1 VKEVLKKNLLMLVGM
16 AVLLFL
22 GLGTTLD
29 EPHSFM
35 SAVYVGDS
43 EIEPGLEQHDFSIPG
58 LAITMK
64 WLQQADWTMGSP
76 EDEAGRSKDERL
88 HRVKLTQGFWLSKHE
103 VCTADFAEFVTATG
117 HRTHSE
123 MANALYNSVTKER
136 VAGKTWRSAFADNAN
151 TPVVGVSLWDAYAFC
166 RWLTERERKA
176 GRLSDAYLY
185 TVPTEAQWEY
195 ACRAGQVTRFSFGDD
210 TGALH
215 HYANFADRSSE
226 LKERDFEQDD
236 GFAQAAP
243 VGSYRPNAWGL
254 HDMHGNVSEFCADTY
269 WKDYQEDQSID
280 PLGPA
285 GLRRDQYL
293 IRGGGWASPAEDLRS
308 ASRRVVPAMDAYWD
322 VGFRIAMRRRAIA
335 TVYTL
340 TAPNRAW
347 HLIRSGAGSAI
358 KHDQLPAAKAGR
370 VIQFPQ
376 KQSLGFPKARIRGAG
391 TSWVTL
397 PMRASGPLEVPSG
410 IEIKLLVN
418 KVSIRSDRDLTPLD
432 DLKPY
437 DLTGIEIT
445 EEKLGGAALRHISH
459 LTGLRSVE
467 VHSRRLRDSGLVH
480 LAELAALTGLNLAET
495 KVRGPGLGFL
505 KHPDRVRHL
514 DLSGTKI
521 TDETLAHLEP
531 FTQLEL
537 LRLGRT
543 AVSRLGICSKQGG
556 LKELDLSG
564 TSVTDAGLVGLSQLA
579 NLERLGLEDTFVT
592 SKGLFHLSKL
602 TNLKGLDLR
611 RTAVDDEG
619 LAHLAG
625 LVYLEELSLGEGL
638 LAGHAAP
645 NLKSNLITD
654 KGLRYLTAMGHLQ
667 TLHVNQ
673 SGINGRG
680 FSELKDLVN
689 LRELSLK
696 ECQIDDAGLKALA
709 ELKGLEVLDIS
720 ANEVRDAGLKTLAAL
735 PNLRRVIAIGTG
747 VTPAGAEAFGREK
760 QGTEVLLEESI
771 DSLMQR

>member
-1 VKEVLKKNLLMLVGM
+1 MASDHPRDLLHPRYP
-16 AVLLFL
+16 FL
-22 GLGTTLD
+22 GGRC
-29 EPHSFM
+29 
-35 SAVYVGDS
+35 VGDS
-43 EIEPGLEQHDFSIPG
+43 QIEPNLEQRDFSIPG

-64 WLQQADWTMGSP
+64 WLRPADWTMGSP
-76 EDEAGRSKDERL
+76 EDEGGRSKDERR
-88 HRVKLTQGFWLSKHE
+88 HQVKLTRGFWLSKHE

-136 VAGKTWRSAFADNAN
+136 VAGKTWRNAFADNAN
-151 TPVVGVSLWDAYAFC
+151 KPVVGVSLWDAYAFC

-176 GRLSDAYLY
+176 GRLSDAFLY

-195 ACRAGQVTRFSFGDD
+195 ACRAGRVTRFSFGDD
-210 TGALH
+210 SGALLQ
-215 HYANFADRSSE
+215 YANYADRSSN
-226 LKERDFEQDD
+226 LKEWDLEQDD
-236 GFAQAAP
+236 GFHQPAP
-243 VGSYRPNAWGL
+243 VGSYRPNAWDL
-254 HDMHGNVSEFCADTY
+254 HDMHGNVSELCADTY
-269 WKDYQEDQSID
+269 WEDYQEGEVID

-285 GLRRDQYL
+285 GLRREQYL
-293 IRGGGWASPAEDLRS
+293 VRGGGWTSPAKDLRS
-308 ASRRVVPAMDAYWD
+308 GARRVVPAMDAYWD
-322 VGFRIAMRRRAIA
+322 VGFRIALRRRAIA

-340 TAPNRAW
+340 TGPNRAW
-347 HLIRSGAGSAI
+347 HLIRSGAGSTV
-358 KHDQLPAAKAGR
+358 KHDQLRSAKIGR

-397 PMRASGPLEVPSG
+397 PVRASGPLEVPRG

-418 KVSIRSDRDLTPLD
+418 KVSIRSGRDLAPLD
-432 DLKPY
+432 NLKPY

-445 EEKLGGAALRHISH
+445 EEKLSGAALRHISH

-467 VHSRRLRDSGLVH
+467 IHSRRLRDSGLIH
-480 LAELAALTGLNLAET
+480 LVELAALTRLDLAET
-495 KVRGPGLGFL
+495 KVRGPGLGYL

-514 DLSGTKI
+514 DLSGTQI
-521 TDETLAHLEP
+521 ADETLAQLEP
-531 FTQLEL
+531 FTQLDV

-543 AVSRLGICSKQGG
+543 AISRLGICSKHGG

-564 TSVTDAGLVGLSQLA
+564 TLVTDAGLVGLSQLT

-625 LVYLEELSLGEGL
+625 LVYLEELSVGEDL

-645 NLKSNLITD
+645 NVMSSPITD
-654 KGLRYLTAMGHLQ
+654 KGLGHLAAMGHLQ
-667 TLHVNQ
+667 TLRLNQ

-689 LRELSLK
+689 LKELSLK

-709 ELKGLEVLDIS
+709 GLKGLEVLDIS
-720 ANEVRDAGLKTLAAL
+720 ANEVSDAGLKTLAAM
-735 PNLRRVIAIGTG
+735 PNLKRVIAIGTG
-747 VTPAGAEAFGREK
+747 VTHAGAEAFGREK
-760 QGTEVLLEESI
+760 QGAEVLLEESL
-771 DSLMQR
+771 DTLMQR